1 MLGKPVIKG
10 TRIPVELIIRKL
22 GEGAAF
28 EDLLDAYPN
37 LKKVLVDNHGL
48 ELLINFVVLEPG
60 RARIRK
66 I

>member
-1 MLGKPVIKG
+1 
-10 TRIPVELIIRKL
+10 L

-37 LKKVLVDNHGL
+37 LKKDDIHGL
-48 ELLINFVVLEPG
+48 ELMRNFVVLEPG